1 MTQSSQNNLMTSDHG
16 QLLHK
21 ILHQNLCLITILFS
35 ICLPKINLLV
45 ISINSWSSLTL
56 NGPSS
61 FIPFI
66 LKLLEHNSY
75 TNLRFPE
82 QQPSN
87 LLIAGYAIPHQMP
100 VIQTR
105 DNSSLNKWDKR
116 ELQSMAFHLNLC
128 GQMAQN
134 KSAHDCLCCS
144 LIEREQIITV

>member
-1 MTQSSQNNLMTSDHG
+1 MTSDHG

-21 ILHQNLCLITILFS
+21 ILNQNLCLITILFS
-35 ICLPKINLLV
+35 TYLLKIILLV

-56 NGPSS
+56 NDPSS
-61 FIPFI
+61 FIPLV
-66 LKLLEHNSY
+66 LKLLEHNHSY

-82 QQPSN
+82 QQPSS
-87 LLIAGYAIPHQMP
+87 LLIAGYAVPHQTP

-128 GQMAQN
+128 GQMTQN
-134 KSAHDCLCCS
+134 KSARDCSCCS
-144 LIEREQIITV
+144 LIEREQIIKI